1 MYDGIIV
8 TVRFIW
14 QVYSELIKKK
24 KEEKWKDKQKE

>member
-14 QVYSELIKKK
+14 QVYSELIKT